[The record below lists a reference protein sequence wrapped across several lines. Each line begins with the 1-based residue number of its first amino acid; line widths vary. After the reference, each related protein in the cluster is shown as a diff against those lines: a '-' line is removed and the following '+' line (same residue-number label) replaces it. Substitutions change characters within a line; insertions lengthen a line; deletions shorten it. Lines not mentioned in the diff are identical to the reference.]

1 MFLVHNHGTRI
12 PVTNLPFLNRRNEL
26 GRLRALLGRRS
37 GTLAVL
43 YGRRRCGK
51 SRLIQRALPPA
62 RSIYYVGDDREPAL
76 QRASLAAHI
85 ARRLPGFDRAVYPEW
100 DALLDRFWREAPSG
114 TVLAL
119 DEFPAL
125 AGAAPELPSLLQKR
139 LDQRPGRQ
147 IHLILSGSSQ
157 RMMQGLVLDRSAPL
171 YGRAQEILKIGPLGA
186 GWIQDALEP
195 IAAVAA
201 IDACAVWGGIPRYW
215 ELARSGGALDD
226 AVKTHVLSPLG
237 VLHHEPAMLLLD
249 DLRDTTQA
257 ASILSVIGQGAHRAS
272 EIAGRLEK
280 PATSL
285 ARPLA
290 RLVEL
295 DLVRRE
301 TPFGVNARDSK
312 RAFYEVADPF
322 LRFWFRF
329 VEPNRS
335 RLAAGQIDDVWA
347 DVQRRWAQHVAATWE
362 ELARQ
367 SVPKLRCHGHTWQPA
382 NRWWGAGQD
391 RTPMEIDVVAEST
404 DGKALLLGEVRWSDG
419 AMKDEAGAL
428 ALRAANFP
436 DARGR
441 TICLALWLKRQ
452 RSPSHGA
459 AIFTPSDVLRVLR

>member
-1 MFLVHNHGTRI
+1 MTH
-12 PVTNLPFLNRRNEL
+12 LPFFNRRDEL
-26 GRLRALLGRRS
+26 GRLRALLGRRT

-51 SRLIQRALPPA
+51 SRLIQQALPGA

-100 DALLDRFWREAPSG
+100 DALLDRFWTEAPPA

-125 AGAAPELPSLLQKR
+125 ASAAPELPSLLQKR
-139 LDQRPGRQ
+139 LDQRPSGR
-147 IHLILSGSSQ
+147 IHLVLSGSSQ

-171 YGRAQEILKIGPLGA
+171 YGRAQEILKIGPLPP
-186 GWIQDALEP
+186 GWIQDALELR
-195 IAAVAA
+195 AATAA
-201 IDACAVWGGIPRYW
+201 IDAYAVWGGIPRYW
-215 ELARSGGALDD
+215 ELAGTRGPLVDTIKA
-226 AVKTHVLSPLG
+226 HVLSPLG

-301 TPFGVNARDSK
+301 TPFGVKPKDSK
-312 RAFYEVADPF
+312 RALYEVADPF

-329 VEPNRS
+329 VEPHRS
-335 RLAAGQIDDVWA
+335 RLAAGQLDDVWA

-367 SVPKLRCHGHTWQPA
+367 SAPALRCHGHRWQPA
-382 NRWWGAGQD
+382 RRWWGTGRD
-391 RTPMEIDVVAEST
+391 KTPMEVDVVAEST
-404 DGKALLLGEVRWSDG
+404 DGRALLLGEVRWTDG
-419 AMKDEAGAL
+419 SMKDEAGAL
-428 ALRAANFP
+428 ARRAANFP
-436 DARGR
+436 EAGGR
-441 TICLALWLKRQ
+441 TIHLALWLKR
-452 RSPSHGA
+452 RRPPTHGA
-459 AIFTPSDVLRVLR
+459 AIFTPADVLGALR